1 MLALNVH
8 VDNWCEGCNFH
19 TYPYESHQIPL
30 SGEKSRVF
38 TCDEDIWN
46 VIELLI
52 AETKE
57 INENMGK
64 SFDIAGSISH
74 QLPFFS
80 CMNIILS
87 RQAQKDISQY
97 LYCKEFSVVP
107 FLGGYGQ
114 QPQRWINKV
123 NIIKTAMAKR
133 EEREY
138 KKAEQKA
145 KANVGGQNG

>member
-1 MLALNVH
+1 M
-8 VDNWCEGCNFH
+8 
-19 TYPYESHQIPL
+19 
-30 SGEKSRVF
+30 
-38 TCDEDIWN
+38 
-46 VIELLI
+46 LI

-57 INENMGK
+57 TNETMGK
-64 SFDIAGSISH
+64 SFDIASSVSQ

-80 CMNIILS
+80 CMNIMLD
-87 RQAQKDISQY
+87 RQAQKDVSQY
-97 LYCKEFSVVP
+97 LYCKEFGVVP
-107 FLGGYGQ
+107 FPGDYGQ

-138 KKAEQKA
+138 KKAQAQA